1 MIIVLQKKIHHSQI
15 TKLDLKSRNVIKPTK
30 KMMRDLKNEI
40 SQYLDSNGYLSYSAK
55 KKKYIILGTNS
66 PKNSLVECP
75 ECNIGRLTIIISPVT
90 KKRFIGC
97 SNYNNGCT
105 ASSPLLQKARL
116 RGTKTK
122 CKLCKWPI
130 VIFRYNRNQK
140 WTKQCSNFKCKSR
153 KTKS

>member
-30 KMMRDLKNEI
+30 KMMRDLKNEL

-130 VIFRYNRNQK
+130 VIFRYNRKQK
-140 WTKQCSNFKCKSR
+140 WAKQCSNFKCKSR

>member
-1 MIIVLQKKIHHSQI
+1 MIIVLQKKIQYSQI

-30 KMMRDLKNEI
+30 KMVRDLKNDL

-130 VIFRYNRNQK
+130 VIFRYNRKQK

>member
-1 MIIVLQKKIHHSQI
+1 MIIVLQKKIHHPQI

-30 KMMRDLKNEI
+30 KMVRDLKNDL

-66 PKNSLVECP
+66 PKNSLAECP

-130 VIFRYNRNQK
+130 VIFRYNRKQK